1 MRFLLLLTFLLLT
14 GCGGGAVVFAPTP
27 PPFDQVPARY
37 DHPSGAFSISVP
49 RQWALYEQN
58 TTTLATAAFS
68 APGDAEPS
76 LLLAVMNLGRE
87 VDSGSFSDLLNRY
100 QTQVRADVG
109 QYAEQSREAMG
120 DGSWRLTGLR
130 QVADGVTESV
140 NTFIQASGTFIG
152 LIEVILPANIERAAA
167 LQNVI
172 NTFTV
177 HADAGLE
184 PSELTTLA
192 HAKNSSLGVLHVAAW
207 TTPEGVFFITGE
219 IANYG
224 LHSVTGVPVE
234 ATLFASDGSVIT
246 GAVDTIMGHG
256 IPPGGFAPFSLRF
269 GGGQPTDAAT
279 YSVALGKDWTPSS
292 EGTFTGAESLSWTD
306 ESRFDAQ
313 NRLIISGTVT
323 NTGKGTVRQPRATV
337 TVFDGQQNVIGA
349 AFADLR
355 PAELESGESA
365 EFEIM
370 LPELGGDARNYIV
383 GIQALP

>member
-1 MRFLLLLTFLLLT
+1 MRFFLLLT
-14 GCGGGAVVFAPTP
+14 CLLLAGCGGGAVVFAPTP
-27 PPFDQVPARY
+27 PPYDQMPLRY

-49 RQWALYEQN
+49 RQWALYAQN

-87 VDSGSFSDLLNRY
+87 VDSTAFADLLNRY

-109 QYAEQSREAMG
+109 QYVEQSREAMG

-140 NTFIQASGTFIG
+140 NTFIQQSGTFIG
-152 LIEVILPANIERAAA
+152 LIEVILPDNAERASA
-167 LQNVI
+167 LQNAI
-172 NTFTV
+172 NTFTL
-177 HADAGLE
+177 HSNAELQ

-192 HAKNSSLGVLHVAAW
+192 HAKNSSLGILHVSAW

-224 LHSVTGVPVE
+224 LHNVAGIPVE
-234 ATLFASDGSVIT
+234 ATLLAADGSVIT
-246 GAVDTIMGHG
+246 GAVDTVMGHG

-269 GGGQPTDAAT
+269 GGGQPSDAST
-279 YSVALGKDWTPSS
+279 YSVMLGKDWTPSDI
-292 EGTFTGAESLSWTD
+292 GDFVGAESLSWTD
-306 ESRFDAQ
+306 ESRFDSQ

-323 NTGKGTVRQPRATV
+323 NTGEETVRQPRATV
-337 TVFDGQQNVIGA
+337 TVFDGQQKVIGA

-355 PAELESGESA
+355 PEEIEAGESID
-365 EFEIM
+365 FEIM

-383 GIQALP
+383 NIQGLP